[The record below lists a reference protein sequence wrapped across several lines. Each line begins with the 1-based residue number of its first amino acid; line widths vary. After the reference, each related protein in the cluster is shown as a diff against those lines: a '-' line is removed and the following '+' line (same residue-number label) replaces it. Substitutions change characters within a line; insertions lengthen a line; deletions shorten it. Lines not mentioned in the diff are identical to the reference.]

1 MKIAK
6 LLLPIALL
14 TACSSSPKKD
24 VEGTEMES
32 ATAPSTTAYS
42 QVTEAPSME
51 AESYKAT
58 MAADADVERPKAA
71 PAASQYAALN
81 EAIRTQS
88 DERIYTAATQI
99 LTMSPNDAKA
109 LNALAMYH
117 YKKGRL
123 DLAKYLLNKGINA
136 NPRTGELHSNLGVVL
151 LAQKENRDAVKSF
164 RKALE
169 INSEDAVAA
178 SNLGAIYVQE
188 KDFTKANVVLD
199 TAYRKGVRDPKV
211 LNNYAIALTAS
222 AKYDRAEDIYKLL
235 MKEQNNKEILFNY
248 AVLLVERLGKYQD
261 GLEVI
266 NRLKFVGGPAD
277 TRNKIIAL
285 ENKAKAGLK

>member
-1 MKIAK
+1 M
-6 LLLPIALL
+6 L
-14 TACSSSPKKD
+14 
-24 VEGTEMES
+24 
-32 ATAPSTTAYS
+32 
-42 QVTEAPSME
+42 
-51 AESYKAT
+51 
-58 MAADADVERPKAA
+58 
-71 PAASQYAALN
+71 
-81 EAIRTQS
+81 
-88 DERIYTAATQI
+88 
-99 LTMSPNDAKA
+99 
-109 LNALAMYH
+109 
-117 YKKGRL
+117 
-123 DLAKYLLNKGINA
+123 
-136 NPRTGELHSNLGVVL
+136 
-151 LAQKENRDAVKSF
+151 F
-164 RKALE
+164 R
-169 INSEDAVAA
+169 SA